1 MSIVYFPSGRGC
13 CGEGVTRRE
22 SEGEFSGFCH
32 FSKNSVFLTMKQVE
46 VETVRTGES
55 CDFCFLMMFRKKC

>member
-1 MSIVYFPSGRGC
+1 MSITYLPSSRCC

-32 FSKNSVFLTMKQVE
+32 FSKKSFFLTMKQVE
-46 VETVRTGES
+46 VETVRTGDRE
-55 CDFCFLMMFRKKC
+55 L